1 MSMRQGDRIARK
13 SIAIIGEGL
22 TEYRYVDDLRTTER
36 YRFSL
41 VPGIPKH
48 SDLDDIVRLAQERM
62 NAGYDYVLC
71 LIDMDVIDGNHAK
84 MEHYKELKK
93 DNPKIIF
100 VESSPCTEYWFLMH
114 YMPRPSSKEYAN
126 YDAVAQE
133 LKKHILN
140 YEKTE
145 AFFNKTHIYR
155 ELKEKGDMERAI
167 QMSRDLD
174 ELREK
179 EPDVYKSYSQMYK
192 LFVVIEEI
200 TGNARTGEVM
210 VKDDI

>member
-1 MSMRQGDRIARK
+1 MSRRVRK

-48 SDLDDIVRLAQERM
+48 SDIDDIIRLARERVS
-62 NAGYDYVLC
+62 AGYDYVLC
-71 LIDMDVIDGNHAK
+71 LIDMDVIEGNRDK
-84 MEHYKELKK
+84 MEHYCALKN

-114 YMPRPSSKEYAN
+114 FMPGPSSKEYAN

-133 LKKHILN
+133 LKKHIPN
-140 YEKTE
+140 YDKTE

-167 QMSRDLD
+167 GLSRELD
-174 ELREK
+174 ELRAK
-179 EPDVYKSYSQMYK
+179 EPEVYKSYSQMYK
-192 LFVVIEEI
+192 LFDIIEEI
-200 TGNARTGEVM
+200 INL
-210 VKDDI
+210 

>member
-1 MSMRQGDRIARK
+1 MSMRQGNRRVRK

-22 TEYRYVDDLRTTER
+22 TEYRYIDDMCTTER

-41 VPGIPKH
+41 VPGMPKH
-48 SDLDDIVRLAQERM
+48 SDIDDIVMLARERM

-71 LIDMDVIDGNHAK
+71 LIDMDVIEGNHDK
-84 MEHYKELKK
+84 MEHYRALKR
-93 DNPKIIF
+93 DNPEIIF

-114 YMPRPSSKEYAN
+114 YMPGPSSREYADYN
-126 YDAVAQE
+126 VVLQE

-155 ELKEKGDMERAI
+155 ELKDKGDMERAI
-167 QMSRDLD
+167 DISRELD
-174 ELREK
+174 KLHETELE
-179 EPDVYKSYSQMYK
+179 VYKSYTQMYK
-192 LFVVIEEI
+192 LFDIISEI
-200 TGNARTGEVM
+200 TKE
-210 VKDDI
+210 

>member
-1 MSMRQGDRIARK
+1 MSRRARK

-48 SDLDDIVRLAQERM
+48 PDIDDIVRLAQERVS
-62 NAGYDYVLC
+62 AGYDYVLC
-71 LIDMDVIDGNHAK
+71 LIDMDVIEGNHDK
-84 MEHYKELKK
+84 MEHYRALKN
-93 DNPKIIF
+93 DNPQIIF

-114 YMPRPSSKEYAN
+114 FMPGPSSKEYAN

-133 LKKHILN
+133 LKKHIPN
-140 YEKTE
+140 YDKTE

-155 ELKEKGDMERAI
+155 ELKEKGDKERAI
-167 QMSRDLD
+167 GLSRDLD
-174 ELREK
+174 ELRTK
-179 EPDVYKSYSQMYK
+179 EPEVYKSYSQMYK
-192 LFVVIEEI
+192 LFDIIEEI
-200 TGNARTGEVM
+200 INL
-210 VKDDI
+210 

>member
-1 MSMRQGDRIARK
+1 MSRRTVSRRARK

-48 SDLDDIVRLAQERM
+48 SDIDDIVRLARERVS
-62 NAGYDYVLC
+62 AGYDYVLC
-71 LIDMDVIDGNHAK
+71 LIDMDVIEGNHDK
-84 MEHYKELKK
+84 MEHYRALKN
-93 DNPKIIF
+93 DNPQIIF

-114 YMPRPSSKEYAN
+114 FMPGPSSKEYAN

-133 LKKHILN
+133 LKKHIPN
-140 YEKTE
+140 YDKTE

-155 ELKEKGDMERAI
+155 ELKEKGDMVRAI
-167 QMSRDLD
+167 GLSRELD
-174 ELREK
+174 ELRAT
-179 EPDVYKSYSQMYK
+179 EPEVYKSYSQM
-192 LFVVIEEI
+192 
-200 TGNARTGEVM
+200 
-210 VKDDI
+210 

>member
-1 MSMRQGDRIARK
+1 MIKRALNRKTRK

-48 SDLDDIVRLAQERM
+48 SELDDIVKLAKERVD
-62 NAGYDYVLC
+62 AGYDYVLC
-71 LIDMDVIDGNHAK
+71 LIDMDVIEGNHDK
-84 MEHYKELKK
+84 MEHYLALQKN
-93 DNPKIIF
+93 NPEIIF

-114 YMPRPSSKEYAN
+114 YMPRASSKEYAD

-133 LKKHILN
+133 LKKHIPN

-155 ELKEKGDMERAI
+155 ELKEKGDMVRAI
-167 QMSRDLD
+167 ELSRELD
-174 ELREK
+174 VLRTK
-179 EPDVYKSYSQMYK
+179 EPEVYKSYSQMYK
-192 LFVVIEEI
+192 LFDIIAEI
-200 TGNARTGEVM
+200 T
-210 VKDDI
+210 K

>member
-1 MSMRQGDRIARK
+1 MSMGQGNKKVRK

-22 TEYRYVDDLRTTER
+22 TEYRYVDDMRTTER

-48 SDLDDIVRLAQERM
+48 SDIDDIVRLAKVRM
-62 NAGYDYVLC
+62 NAGYDFVLC
-71 LIDMDVIDGNHAK
+71 LIDMDVIEGDQDK
-84 MEHYKELKK
+84 MEHYHALKK
-93 DNPKIIF
+93 SNPNIIF

-114 YMPRPSSKEYAN
+114 YMPGPSSKEYAD

-133 LKKHILN
+133 LKKHIPN
-140 YEKTE
+140 YDKTE

-167 QMSRDLD
+167 ELSRELD
-174 ELREK
+174 ILHKK
-179 EPDVYKSYSQMYK
+179 EPEVYKSYTQMYK
-192 LFVVIEEI
+192 LFDIIKEI
-200 TGNARTGEVM
+200 T
-210 VKDDI
+210 K

>member
-1 MSMRQGDRIARK
+1 MTRKTENRVVRK

-22 TEYRYVDDLRTTER
+22 TEYRYVDDMRTTER

-48 SDLDDIVRLAQERM
+48 SDVDDIVRLAQERM

-71 LIDMDVIDGNHAK
+71 LIDMDVIEGNHDK
-84 MEHYKELKK
+84 MEHYQSLKR
-93 DNPKIIF
+93 DNPTIIF

-114 YMPRPSSKEYAN
+114 FMPSPSSKEYAD
-126 YDAVAQE
+126 YDAVARE
-133 LKKHILN
+133 LKKHIPN

-145 AFFNKTHIYR
+145 VFFNKTHIYR

-167 QMSRDLD
+167 GISRELD
-174 ELREK
+174 KLHEM
-179 EPDVYKSYSQMYK
+179 EPEVYKSYTQMYK
-192 LFVVIEEI
+192 LFDIIDEI
-200 TGNARTGEVM
+200 I
-210 VKDDI
+210 K

>member
-1 MSMRQGDRIARK
+1 MIMRKGNRRVRK

-48 SDLDDIVRLAQERM
+48 PDIDDIVNLAKERV
-62 NAGYDYVLC
+62 NEGYDYVLC
-71 LIDMDVIDGNHAK
+71 LIDMDVIEGNHDK
-84 MEHYKELKK
+84 MAHYHSLKK

-114 YMPRPSSKEYAN
+114 FMPGPSSKEYADYN
-126 YDAVAQE
+126 AVAQE
-133 LKKHILN
+133 LKKHIPD
-140 YEKTE
+140 YDKTE

-155 ELKEKGDMERAI
+155 ELKERGDLAQAI
-167 QMSRDLD
+167 ELSRELD
-174 ELREK
+174 KLHTT
-179 EPDVYKSYSQMYK
+179 EPEVYKSYTQMYK
-192 LFVVIEEI
+192 LF
-200 TGNARTGEVM
+200 
-210 VKDDI
+210 DIIRENTK

>member
-1 MSMRQGDRIARK
+1 MSRRTVSRRARK

-48 SDLDDIVRLAQERM
+48 SDIDDIVRLARERVS
-62 NAGYDYVLC
+62 AGYDYVLC
-71 LIDMDVIDGNHAK
+71 LIDMDVIEGNRDK
-84 MEHYKELKK
+84 MEHYRALKN

-114 YMPRPSSKEYAN
+114 FMPCPSSKEYAN

-133 LKKHILN
+133 LKRHIPN
-140 YEKTE
+140 YDKTE

-155 ELKEKGDMERAI
+155 ELKEKGDMVRAI
-167 QMSRDLD
+167 GLSRDLD
-174 ELREK
+174 ELRAK
-179 EPDVYKSYSQMYK
+179 ETELYKSYSQMYK
-192 LFVVIEEI
+192 LFDIIETI
-200 TGNARTGEVM
+200 INL
-210 VKDDI
+210 

>member
-1 MSMRQGDRIARK
+1 MIKRALNRKTRK

-48 SDLDDIVRLAQERM
+48 SELDDIVKLAKERVD
-62 NAGYDYVLC
+62 AGYDYVLC
-71 LIDMDVIDGNHAK
+71 LIDMDVIEGNYDK
-84 MEHYKELKK
+84 MEHYLALQKN
-93 DNPKIIF
+93 NPEIIF

-114 YMPRPSSKEYAN
+114 YMPRASSKEYAD

-133 LKKHILN
+133 LKKHIPN

-145 AFFNKTHIYR
+145 IFFNKTHIYR
-155 ELKEKGDMERAI
+155 ELKEKGDMVRAI
-167 QMSRDLD
+167 ELSRELD
-174 ELREK
+174 VLRMK
-179 EPDVYKSYSQMYK
+179 EPEVYKSYSQMYK
-192 LFVVIEEI
+192 LFDIIAEI
-200 TGNARTGEVM
+200 T
-210 VKDDI
+210 K

>member
-1 MSMRQGDRIARK
+1 MSTMSRRTVSRRVRK

-48 SDLDDIVRLAQERM
+48 PDIDDIVRLAQERVS
-62 NAGYDYVLC
+62 AGYDYVLC
-71 LIDMDVIDGNHAK
+71 LIDMDVIEGNHDK
-84 MEHYKELKK
+84 MEHYRALKN
-93 DNPKIIF
+93 DNPQIIF

-114 YMPRPSSKEYAN
+114 FMPGPSSKEYAN

-133 LKKHILN
+133 LKKHIPN
-140 YEKTE
+140 YDKTE

-155 ELKEKGDMERAI
+155 ELKEKGDKERAI
-167 QMSRDLD
+167 GLSRDLD
-174 ELREK
+174 ELRTK
-179 EPDVYKSYSQMYK
+179 EPEVYKSYSQMYK
-192 LFVVIEEI
+192 LFDIIEEI
-200 TGNARTGEVM
+200 INL
-210 VKDDI
+210 